1 MGISFA
7 IIYINIG
14 IIYKDDIRI
23 LTKEYIVRMIIKYVS
38 IDIKDSN
45 KEKPAA
51 VNVQNEQKIDGR
63 KIRNKKT
70 DKTNK
75 FAKQNKKA

>member
-23 LTKEYIVRMIIKYVS
+23 LTKEYMVRMIIKYVS

>member
-1 MGISFA
+1 LGISFA

-23 LTKEYIVRMIIKYVS
+23 LTKEYMVRMIIKYVS

>member
-1 MGISFA
+1 MGISLA

>member
-1 MGISFA
+1 LGIGLA

-70 DKTNK
+70 DKTNE

>member
-1 MGISFA
+1 
-7 IIYINIG
+7 
-14 IIYKDDIRI
+14 
-23 LTKEYIVRMIIKYVS
+23 MIIKYVS